1 MLWPTARTN
10 NQTKMNELK
19 IHFENCYGIKKLQH
33 TFDFAKSKVQIIYA
47 PNGAMKSSFAKTLED
62 ISLDKVSEDRIF
74 SERVNHRSA
83 LVDNRDILKEE
94 IFVINRMQDADF
106 KEASTILANETLKNE
121 YDTINIK
128 LNDTKK
134 EFVKTIQPYFGLKE
148 NVIEQTISDT
158 FKTDIYSFIESR
170 ANEINTIETP
180 ILTNIIFN
188 EIFNDKVSKFL
199 KEKSFNTKIKEYI
212 AVYDKL
218 VNENTTFF
226 KKGEFNHNNAD
237 NVTKSLKDNGFFK
250 AEHKV
255 KIKDVE
261 IGNIDELENVIKE
274 EKEKVLN
281 DPELTSKFNEIDK
294 ALNANNELRNF
305 RSYVENNQEIIK
317 EFIDLENLKKK
328 LILNYIANHKS
339 EFDVFVKL
347 YAETKTRRNEITI
360 EAKKEQSEWLK
371 VLDIFKN
378 RFTIPFKIK
387 IKNQE
392 DVILKN
398 EPASL
403 IFTYEDGASTKD
415 LGGAEI
421 NKSLSTGEQRVFY
434 LLNIIF
440 QIETRKK
447 IATDQLFIIDDI
459 ADSFDYKNKYAII
472 EYLKDIA
479 DDPRF
484 KMIILTHNFDFYKT
498 IKKRLESVNNWEG
511 NFKAVKS
518 ASEVNLVPGEKQ
530 DVFPL
535 LRKNFSTCEKSFI
548 SCIPFVR
555 NLIEYTVGTKNTNY
569 LTLTSLLHIK
579 PINTAENIK
588 ETKEHTTGEILTI
601 FNNVFGTTA
610 TLTDTTKKVYDL
622 AISIA
627 EEIEANK
634 AIEPVLDLKSKLCL
648 SIAIRF
654 KAEDYIINKVTDAN
668 FHNNIWSKETGKIIG
683 QFKTEF
689 PNNKKEIEILDRVNL
704 MTAENLH
711 LNSFMYEPLMDLS
724 EDHLLTLYNDIKEL
738 ESTIA

>member
-1 MLWPTARTN
+1 
-10 NQTKMNELK
+10 MNELK

-33 TFDFAKSKVQIIYA
+33 TFDFNKSKVQIIYA
-47 PNGAMKSSFAKTLED
+47 PNGSMKSSFAKTLED
-62 ISLDKVSEDRIF
+62 ISLNKVSEDRIF
-74 SERVNHRSA
+74 NERVNHRSV

-94 IFVINRMQDADF
+94 IFIINRMQDADF

-128 LNDTKK
+128 LNELKK
-134 EFVKTIQPYFGLKE
+134 EFVKNIHPYFGLKE
-148 NVIEQTISDT
+148 NIIEQTISDA
-158 FKTDIYSFIESR
+158 FKTDFYSFIENR
-170 ANEINTIETP
+170 KAEILSIETP
-180 ILTNIIFN
+180 ILTNIVFN

-212 AVYDKL
+212 SVYDKL
-218 VNENTTFF
+218 VNENITFF

-237 NVTKSLKDNGFFK
+237 NITKSLKDNGFFK
-250 AEHKV
+250 AKHKV
-255 KIKDVE
+255 KIKDIE
-261 IGNIDELENVIKE
+261 IGNIDDLENVIKE

-305 RSYVENNQEIIK
+305 RNYIENNQEIIK
-317 EFIDLENLKKK
+317 EFIDLENFKKK

-339 EFDVFVKL
+339 EFDVFAKI
-347 YAETKTRRNEITI
+347 YAESKTRRNEITI
-360 EAKKEQSEWLK
+360 EAKKEQTDWLK

-378 RFTIPFKIK
+378 RFTVPFKIK

-403 IFTYEDGASTKD
+403 IFTYEDGIAKKD

-440 QIETRKK
+440 QIESRKK
-447 IATDQLFIIDDI
+447 QENDQLFIIDDI

-479 DDPRF
+479 DIPRF

-498 IKKRLESVNNWEG
+498 IKKRLEGLNNWEG
-511 NFKAVKS
+511 NFKAIKFE
-518 ASEVNLVPGEKQ
+518 SEINLVPGEKQ

-535 LRKNFSTCEKSFI
+535 LRKNFPTCEKSFI

-555 NLIEYTVGTKNTNY
+555 NLIEYTIGTNNINY
-569 LTLTSLLHIK
+569 LILTSLLHIK
-579 PINTAENIK
+579 PTRSIEGIK
-588 ETKEHTTGEILTI
+588 ETKEHTTGKILAI
-601 FNNVFGTTA
+601 FNSIFNTTA
-610 TLTDTTKKVYDL
+610 TLQNPTQKVYDL
-622 AISIA
+622 VISIA
-627 EEIEANK
+627 DEIEANK
-634 AIEPVLDLKSKLCL
+634 SIIPVLDLKSKLCL

-654 KAEDYIINKVTDAN
+654 KAEDYIINRIADAN
-668 FHNNIWSKETGKIIG
+668 FHTNIWSKETGKIIG
-683 QFKTEF
+683 QYKTEF
-689 PNNKKEIEILDRVNL
+689 PNNKKEIEIFDRVNL

-724 EDHLLTLYNDIKEL
+724 EDHLLTLYNDVKEL
-738 ESTIA
+738 ENNNA

>member
-1 MLWPTARTN
+1 
-10 NQTKMNELK
+10 MNELK
-19 IHFENCYGIKKLQH
+19 IHFENCYGIKKLHH
-33 TFDFAKSKVQIIYA
+33 TFDFTSSKVQIIYA

-62 ISLDKVSEDRIF
+62 ISLEKVSEDRIF
-74 SERVNHRSA
+74 TDRVNHRSA

-106 KEASTILANETLKNE
+106 KEASTILANSTLKTE

-128 LNDTKK
+128 LNETKK
-134 EFVKTIQPYFGLKE
+134 EFIKTIQPYFGLKDKA
-148 NVIEQTISDT
+148 IEQAIEEA
-158 FKTDIYSFIESR
+158 FKTDFLTFIESR
-170 ANEINTIETP
+170 THEISDIDTP
-180 ILTNIIFN
+180 ILANIIFN
-188 EIFNDKVSKFL
+188 EIFNEKVIKFL
-199 KEKSFNTKIKEYI
+199 SEKSFNAKIKEYI
-212 AVYDKL
+212 TIYDKL

-250 AEHKV
+250 ADHKV
-255 KIKDVE
+255 KIKNIE
-261 IGNIDELENVIKE
+261 IGNIHELESVVKE

-281 DPELTSKFNEIDK
+281 DPELASKFNEIDK

-305 RSYVENNQEIIK
+305 RTYVENNQEIIK
-317 EFIDLENLKKK
+317 EFLDLENFKKK
-328 LILNYIANHKS
+328 LIINYIANHKS
-339 EFDVFVKL
+339 ELDVLSKL
-347 YAETKTRRNEITI
+347 YTETKTRRTEITI
-360 EAKKEQSEWLK
+360 EAKKEQIEWLK
-371 VLDIFKN
+371 VVDIFKN

-387 IKNQE
+387 VKNQE

-403 IFTYEDGASTKD
+403 VFTYEDGLSIKD

-447 IATDQLFIIDDI
+447 ININQLFIIDDI

-472 EYLKDIA
+472 EYLKDIS
-479 DDPRF
+479 DDPKF

-498 IKKRLESVNNWEG
+498 IKKRLEGVNNWTG
-511 NFKAVKS
+511 NLKAVKS
-518 ASEVNLVPGEKQ
+518 ASQVSLVPGEKQ

-579 PINTAENIK
+579 PANIPENIK
-588 ETKEHTTGEILTI
+588 ETKEHTLGDILAI
-601 FNNVFGTTA
+601 FNAVFGMEE
-610 TLTDTTKKVYDL
+610 TLPDTSKKVYDL

-627 EEIEANK
+627 DEIEMNK
-634 AIEPVLDLKSKLCL
+634 VIEPVLDLKSKLCL

-654 KAEDYIINKVTDAN
+654 KAEEYIIKKVTGVD
-668 FHNNIWSKETGKIIG
+668 FHTGIWSKETGKIVG
-683 QFKTEF
+683 QYKAEF
-689 PNNKKEIEILDRVNL
+689 PNDKKEIEIFDRVNL

-724 EDHLLTLYNDIKEL
+724 EDHLLTLYKDIKEL
-738 ESTIA
+738 ESTIT

>member
-1 MLWPTARTN
+1 MD
-10 NQTKMNELK
+10 ELK

-33 TFDFAKSKVQIIYA
+33 TFDFTKSKVQIIYA

-62 ISLDKVSEDRIF
+62 ISLEKVSEDRIF
-74 SERVNHRSA
+74 KERVNHRSA
-83 LVDNRDILKEE
+83 LINNRDILKEE
-94 IFVINRMQDADF
+94 VFVINRMQDADF
-106 KEASTILANETLKNE
+106 KEASTILANDTLKTE
-121 YDTINIK
+121 YDTLNIK

-134 EFVKTIQPYFGLKE
+134 EFIKTIQPYFGLKE
-148 NVIEQTISDT
+148 ALIEQTIEKAFS
-158 FKTDIYSFIESR
+158 TDIYSFVESR
-170 ANEINTIETP
+170 NIEISGIETP
-180 ILTNIIFN
+180 ILTNIIYN
-188 EIFNDKVSKFL
+188 EIFNDKVIAFL
-199 KEKSFNTKIKEYI
+199 KTKSFNTKIKDYI
-212 AVYDKL
+212 SVYDKL
-218 VNENTTFF
+218 VNENITFF

-237 NVTKSLKDNGFFK
+237 NITKSLKDNGFFK

-305 RSYVENNQEIIK
+305 RSYIENNQEIIK
-317 EFIDLENLKKK
+317 EFLDLDNFKKK
-328 LILNYIANHKS
+328 LILNYISIHKS
-339 EFDVFVKL
+339 EFEVFAKL
-347 YAETKTRRNEITI
+347 YADTKTRRNEITI
-360 EAKKEQSEWLK
+360 EAKKEQTEWLK
-371 VLDIFKN
+371 VVEIFKN
-378 RFTIPFKIK
+378 RFTVPFKIK

-403 IFTYEDGASTKD
+403 IFTYEDGVSVKD

-447 IATDQLFIIDDI
+447 INTDQLFIIDDI

-479 DDPRF
+479 DDPKF

-498 IKKRLESVNNWEG
+498 IKKRLEGVNNWEG
-511 NFKAVKS
+511 NLKAIKS
-518 ASEVNLVPGEKQ
+518 ANEVNLVPGEKQ

-535 LRKNFSTCEKSFI
+535 LRKNFATCEKSFI

-579 PINTAENIK
+579 PTNTTENIK

-601 FNNVFGTTA
+601 FNSVFGMSA
-610 TLTDTTKKVYDL
+610 NLTDTTKKVYDL
-622 AISIA
+622 AIEIA
-627 EEIEANK
+627 DDIETK
-634 AIEPVLDLKSKLCL
+634 KETEPVLDLKSKLCL

-654 KAEDYIINKVTDAN
+654 KAEDYIIKKVTDLT
-668 FHNNIWSKETGKIIG
+668 FHTNIWSKETGKIIN
-683 QFKTEF
+683 QYKTEF
-689 PNNKKEIEILDRVNL
+689 PNNKKEIEIFDRVNL

-724 EDHLLTLYNDIKEL
+724 EDHLLTLYKNVKEI

>member
-1 MLWPTARTN
+1 M
-10 NQTKMNELK
+10 
-19 IHFENCYGIKKLQH
+19 QH
-33 TFDFAKSKVQIIYA
+33 TFDFTKSKVQIIYA
-47 PNGAMKSSFAKTLED
+47 PNGAMKSSFAKTFED
-62 ISLDKVSEDRIF
+62 ISLEKVSEDRIF
-74 SERVNHRSA
+74 TERINHRSVK
-83 LVDNRDILKEE
+83 VDNRDILKEE
-94 IFVINRMQDADF
+94 IFVINRMQDVDF
-106 KEASTILANETLKNE
+106 KEASTILANEELKKE
-121 YDTINIK
+121 FDTINIK

-134 EFVKTIQPYFGLKE
+134 EIIKMIQPYFGIKE
-148 NVIEQTISDT
+148 NLIEQTIEQT
-158 FKTDIYSFIESR
+158 FKTDIYTFIESR
-170 ANEINTIETP
+170 AEEIKEIETP
-180 ILTNIIFN
+180 LYSNIVFN
-188 EIFNDKVSKFL
+188 EIFNDKAYKFL
-199 KEKSFNTKIKEYI
+199 KEKSFNTKIREYI
-212 AVYDKL
+212 TVYDKL

-226 KKGEFNHNNAD
+226 KKGDFNHNNAD
-237 NVTKSLKDNGFFK
+237 NVTKSLKENGFFK

-261 IGNIDELENVIKE
+261 IGNIDELETVIKA

-305 RSYVENNQEIIK
+305 RSYVEDNQEIIK
-317 EFIDLENLKKK
+317 EFIDLENFKKK

-378 RFTIPFKIK
+378 RFTVPFEIK

-403 IFTYEDGASTKD
+403 IFTYKDGLSSKD
-415 LGGAEI
+415 LGGVEI

-447 IATDQLFIIDDI
+447 IDLDQLIIIDDI

-479 DDPRF
+479 DDPKF

-498 IKKRLESVNNWEG
+498 VKKRLEGVSNWEG
-511 NFKAVKS
+511 NLKAVKNATGVS
-518 ASEVNLVPGEKQ
+518 LVDGEKK

-535 LRKNFSTCEKSFI
+535 LRKNYASCEKSFI

-555 NLIEYTVGTKNTNY
+555 NLIEYTIGTKNTNY
-569 LTLTSLLHIK
+569 SVLTSLLHIK
-579 PINTAENIK
+579 PVNEVDGIK
-588 ETKEHTTGEILTI
+588 ATKEITTGEVLTI
-601 FNNVFGTTA
+601 FNSIFGLTE
-610 TLTDTTKKVYDL
+610 TLPDVNTKVYDL
-622 AISIA
+622 VISIA
-627 EEIEANK
+627 EDIILKNEA
-634 AIEPVLDLKSKLCL
+634 VLDLKSKLCL
-648 SIAIRF
+648 SIAIRY
-654 KAEDYIINKVTDAN
+654 KAEDYIINNVTNPN
-668 FHNNIWSKETGKIIG
+668 FHANIQSKETGKIIG
-683 QFKTEF
+683 QYKTEF
-689 PNNKKEIEILDRVNL
+689 PENKNEIEIFDRVNL

-724 EDHLLTLYNDIKEL
+724 EDHLRTLYNDVSSL
-738 ESTIA
+738 GVVVA

>member
-1 MLWPTARTN
+1 
-10 NQTKMNELK
+10 MNEFK

-33 TFDFAKSKVQIIYA
+33 SFDFTKSKVQIIYA

-62 ISLDKVSEDRIF
+62 ICLDKVSEDRIF

-94 IFVINRMQDADF
+94 IFVINRMQEVDF
-106 KEASTILANETLKNE
+106 KDASTILANKTLKAE
-121 YDTINIK
+121 YDSINIK

-134 EFVKTIQPYFGLKE
+134 EFIKTIHPYFGIKE
-148 NVIEQTISDT
+148 NVIEQTIT
-158 FKTDIYSFIESR
+158 EAFKIDIYSFIESR
-170 ANEINTIETP
+170 ATEINENETP

-188 EIFNDKVSKFL
+188 EVFNDKVLKFL

-212 AVYDKL
+212 DVYDKL
-218 VNENTTFF
+218 VNQNTTFF
-226 KKGEFNHNNAD
+226 KKGEFNHYNAD

-250 AEHKV
+250 ADHKV

-274 EKEKVLN
+274 EKERVLN
-281 DPELTSKFNEIDK
+281 NPELASKFNEIDK
-294 ALNANNELRNF
+294 ALNTNNELRNF

-317 EFIDLENLKKK
+317 EFIDLENFKKK
-328 LILNYIANHKS
+328 LILNYIASHKS
-339 EFDVFVKL
+339 EFNVFVKL
-347 YAETKTRRNEITI
+347 YAETKARRNEITI
-360 EAKKEQSEWLK
+360 EAKKEQAEWLK

-378 RFTIPFKIK
+378 RFTVPFKIK

-392 DVILKN
+392 EVILKN

-403 IFTYEDGASTKD
+403 IFTYEDGASVKD

-447 IATDQLFIIDDI
+447 ITLDQLFIIDDI

-479 DDPRF
+479 EDSKF

-498 IKKRLESVNNWEG
+498 IKKRLDGVNNWEG
-511 NFKAVKS
+511 NLKAIKS
-518 ASEVNLVPGEKQ
+518 PNEVSLVPGEKQ

-535 LRKNFSTCEKSFI
+535 LRKNFATCEKSFI

-579 PINTAENIK
+579 PTNTTENIK
-588 ETKEHTTGEILTI
+588 ATKEHTTGEILTI
-601 FNNVFGTTA
+601 FNSVFGMTA
-610 TLTDTTKKVYDL
+610 TLQDTTKKVYDL

-627 EEIEANK
+627 EGIESNRET
-634 AIEPVLDLKSKLCL
+634 EPVLDLKSKLCL

-654 KAEDYIINKVTDAN
+654 KAEEYIITKVTNAN
-668 FHNNIWSKETGKIIG
+668 FHTNIWSKETGKIIG
-683 QFKTEF
+683 QYKTEF
-689 PNNKKEIEILDRVNL
+689 PANKKEIEIFDRVNL

-724 EDHLLTLYNDIKEL
+724 EDHLLTLYKDIKEL
-738 ESTIA
+738 ELESPL

>member
-1 MLWPTARTN
+1 
-10 NQTKMNELK
+10 MNELK

-62 ISLDKVSEDRIF
+62 ISLDKISEDRIF

-134 EFVKTIQPYFGLKE
+134 KFVKTIQPYFGLKE
-148 NVIEQTISDT
+148 NVIEQTISDA

-170 ANEINTIETP
+170 ANEINAIEKP
-180 ILTNIIFN
+180 ILTNIVFN

-347 YAETKTRRNEITI
+347 YTETKTRRNEITI

-535 LRKNFSTCEKSFI
+535 LRKNFPTCEKSFI

-555 NLIEYTVGTKNTNY
+555 NLIEYTIGTKNTNY

-588 ETKEHTTGEILTI
+588 ETKEHSTGDILTI
-601 FNNVFGTTA
+601 FNNVFGTTS
-610 TLTDTTKKVYDL
+610 TLPDTTKKVYDL
-622 AISIA
+622 VISIA

-654 KAEDYIINKVTDAN
+654 KAEDYIINKVTDSN
-668 FHNNIWSKETGKIIG
+668 FHTNIWSKETGKIIG
-683 QFKTEF
+683 QYKTEF
-689 PNNKKEIEILDRVNL
+689 PNNKKEIEIFDRVNL

-724 EDHLLTLYNDIKEL
+724 EDHLLTLYNEIKEL

>member
-1 MLWPTARTN
+1 
-10 NQTKMNELK
+10 MNELK

-33 TFDFAKSKVQIIYA
+33 TFDFTKSKVQIIYA

-134 EFVKTIQPYFGLKE
+134 EFIKTIQPYFGLKE

-170 ANEINTIETP
+170 AAEINAIETP
-180 ILTNIIFN
+180 ILTNIVFN

-339 EFDVFVKL
+339 EFDVFAKL

-447 IATDQLFIIDDI
+447 IAIDQLFIIDDI

-511 NFKAVKS
+511 NLKAVKS
-518 ASEVNLVPGEKQ
+518 ANEVNLVPGEKQ

-555 NLIEYTVGTKNTNY
+555 NLIEYTIGTKNTNY
-569 LTLTSLLHIK
+569 LILTSLLHIK
-579 PINTAENIK
+579 PTNAAENIK

-601 FNNVFGTTA
+601 FNNIFGTTA
-610 TLTDTTKKVYDL
+610 TLQDTTKKVYDL

-654 KAEDYIINKVTDAN
+654 KAEEYIINKVTDAN
-668 FHNNIWSKETGKIIG
+668 FHTNIWSKETGRIIG
-683 QFKTEF
+683 QYKTEF
-689 PNNKKEIEILDRVNL
+689 PNNKKEIEIFDRVNL

-724 EDHLLTLYNDIKEL
+724 EDHLLTLYKDIKEL

>member
-1 MLWPTARTN
+1 ME
-10 NQTKMNELK
+10 ELK

-33 TFDFAKSKVQIIYA
+33 TFDFTKSKVQIIYA

-62 ISLDKVSEDRIF
+62 ISLEKVSEDRIF
-74 SERVNHRSA
+74 KERVNHRSA
-83 LVDNRDILKEE
+83 LINNRDILKEE
-94 IFVINRMQDADF
+94 IFVINRIQDADF
-106 KEASTILANETLKNE
+106 KEASTILANDTLKTE
-121 YDTINIK
+121 YDALNVK

-134 EFVKTIQPYFGLKE
+134 DFIKTIQPYFGLKE
-148 NVIEQTISDT
+148 ALIEQTIEKAFS
-158 FKTDIYSFIESR
+158 TDIYNFVESR
-170 ANEINTIETP
+170 SIEINEIDSP
-180 ILTNIIFN
+180 ILTNIIYN
-188 EIFNDKVSKFL
+188 EIFNDKVIAFL
-199 KEKSFNTKIKEYI
+199 KAKSFNTKIKEYI
-212 AVYDKL
+212 SVYDKL

-237 NVTKSLKDNGFFK
+237 NITKSLKDNGFFK

-255 KIKDVE
+255 KIKGLE
-261 IGNIDELENVIKE
+261 IGNVDELENVINE

-281 DPELTSKFNEIDK
+281 DPDLTSKFNEIDK

-305 RSYVENNQEIIK
+305 RSYIENNQEIIK
-317 EFIDLENLKKK
+317 ELIDLDNFKKK
-328 LILNYIANHKS
+328 LILNYIAIHKS
-339 EFDVFVKL
+339 EFNVFEKL
-347 YAETKTRRNEITI
+347 YSDTKTRRDEITI
-360 EAKKEQSEWLK
+360 EAKKEQSEWIK

-378 RFTIPFKIK
+378 RFTVPFKIK

-392 DVILKN
+392 DVILKD

-403 IFTYEDGASTKD
+403 IFTYEDGNSLKD

-479 DDPRF
+479 DDPKF

-498 IKKRLESVNNWEG
+498 IKKRLESVNEWEG
-511 NFKAVKS
+511 NLKAIKNS
-518 ASEVNLVPGEKQ
+518 TGITLVVGEKR
-530 DVFPL
+530 DVFPS
-535 LRKNFSTCEKSFI
+535 LRNDYATCEKSFI

-555 NLIEYTVGTKNTNY
+555 NLIEYTIGKTNPQY
-569 LTLTSLLHIK
+569 LILTSLLHIK
-579 PINTAENIK
+579 PIHTTENIK
-588 ETKEHTTGEILTI
+588 ETKEHTKGEILTI
-601 FNNVFGTTA
+601 FNNVFGKNE
-610 TLTDTTKKVYDL
+610 TLQNSTQKVFDL

-627 EEIEANK
+627 EEIESNK
-634 AIEPVLDLKSKLCL
+634 EIEPVLDLKSKLCL
-648 SIAIRF
+648 SIAIRY
-654 KAEDYIINKVTDAN
+654 KAEDYIINKITDVN
-668 FHNNIWSKETGKIIG
+668 FHTNIWKKETGKIIG
-683 QFKTEF
+683 QYKTEF
-689 PNNKKEIEILDRVNL
+689 PNNKKEIEIFDRVNL

-724 EDHLLTLYNDIKEL
+724 EDHLLTLFKDIKEI

>member
-1 MLWPTARTN
+1 
-10 NQTKMNELK
+10 MNELK

>member
-1 MLWPTARTN
+1 MD
-10 NQTKMNELK
+10 ELK

-33 TFDFAKSKVQIIYA
+33 TFDFTKSKVQIVYA

-62 ISLDKVSEDRIF
+62 ISLEKVSEDRIF
-74 SERVNHRSA
+74 TERVNHRSA

-94 IFVINRMQDADF
+94 IFVINRMQDVDF
-106 KEASTILANETLKNE
+106 KEASTILANETLKTE
-121 YDTINIK
+121 YDSINIK

-148 NVIEQTISDT
+148 NVIEQTIEQA
-158 FKTDIYSFIESR
+158 FKTDIYTFIESR
-170 ANEINTIETP
+170 ATEINDIATP
-180 ILTNIIFN
+180 LYRNISFN

-226 KKGEFNHNNAD
+226 KKGDFNHNNAD

-250 AEHKV
+250 AQHKV

-261 IGNIDELENVIKE
+261 IGNIDELENVIKV
-274 EKEKVLN
+274 EKERVLN
-281 DPELTSKFNEIDK
+281 DPELTTKFNEIDK

-305 RSYVENNQEIIK
+305 RSYVEDNQEIIK
-317 EFIDLENLKKK
+317 EFIDLENFKKK
-328 LILNYIANHKS
+328 LILNYIASHKS

-360 EAKKEQSEWLK
+360 EAKKEQTEWVK
-371 VLDIFKN
+371 VLDIFTN
-378 RFTIPFKIK
+378 RFTVPFKIK
-387 IKNQE
+387 INNQD

-403 IFTYEDGASTKD
+403 IFTYKDGLSVKD

-421 NKSLSTGEQRVFY
+421 SKSLSTGEQRVFY

-447 IATDQLFIIDDI
+447 TASDQLFIIDDI

-479 DDPRF
+479 DDPKF

-498 IKKRLESVNNWEG
+498 IKKRLESVSNWEG
-511 NFKAVKS
+511 NLKAIKS
-518 ASEVNLVPGEKQ
+518 ATDVSLVAGEKQ

-535 LRKNFSTCEKSFI
+535 LRKNFATCEKSFI

-555 NLIEYTVGTKNTNY
+555 NLIEYTVGNKNTNY

-579 PINTAENIK
+579 PPNTTDSIK
-588 ETKEHTTGEILTI
+588 ETKEHTTGEVLAI
-601 FNNVFGTTA
+601 FNNVFCLTE
-610 TLTDTTKKVYDL
+610 TLPDTTKKVYDL
-622 AISIA
+622 VISIA
-627 EEIEANK
+627 DTIIQTNEA
-634 AIEPVLDLKSKLCL
+634 VLDLKSKLCL
-648 SIAIRF
+648 SIAIRY
-654 KAEDYIINKVTDAN
+654 KAEDYIIKKVTDAN
-668 FHNNIWSKETGKIIG
+668 FHTHIQTKETGKIIG
-683 QFKTEF
+683 QYKMEF
-689 PNNKKEIEILDRVNL
+689 PNDKNAIEIFERVNL

-724 EDHLLTLYNDIKEL
+724 EDHLRTLYNDVSGL
-738 ESTIA
+738 

>member
-1 MLWPTARTN
+1 
-10 NQTKMNELK
+10 MNELK

-33 TFDFAKSKVQIIYA
+33 TFDFTKSKVQIIYA

-62 ISLDKVSEDRIF
+62 ISVDKVSEDRIF
-74 SERVNHRSA
+74 KQRVNHRSA
-83 LVDNRDILKEE
+83 IIDDRDILKEE
-94 IFVINRMQDADF
+94 IFVINRMHDADF
-106 KEASTILANETLKNE
+106 KEASTILANDTLKTE

-134 EFVKTIQPYFGLKE
+134 EFIKTIQPYFGLKE
-148 NVIEQTISDT
+148 ILIEQTIEQA
-158 FKTDIYSFIESR
+158 FKTDIYNFIESR
-170 ANEINTIETP
+170 TTEINEIETP

-188 EIFNDKVSKFL
+188 EIFNDKVSAFL
-199 KEKSFNTKIKEYI
+199 KTKSFNIKIKEYI
-212 AVYDKL
+212 SVYDKL

-237 NVTKSLKDNGFFK
+237 NITKSLKENGFFK

-274 EKEKVLN
+274 EKEKVLS

-294 ALNANNELRNF
+294 VLNGHADLRKF
-305 RSYVENNQEIIK
+305 RSYIEDNQEIIK
-317 EFIDLENLKKK
+317 EFIDLENFKKK
-328 LILNYIANHKS
+328 LILNYIASHKS
-339 EFDVFVKL
+339 EFDVFAKL

-360 EAKKEQSEWLK
+360 EAKKEQGEWLK
-371 VLDIFKN
+371 VIDIFKN
-378 RFTIPFKIK
+378 RFTVPFKIK
-387 IKNQE
+387 INNQE

-403 IFTYEDGASTKD
+403 IFTYIDGDSKED

-447 IATDQLFIIDDI
+447 IATDQLVIIDDI

-479 DDPRF
+479 DDPKF

-498 IKKRLESVNNWEG
+498 IKKRLESVNEWEG
-511 NFKAVKS
+511 NLKAVKN
-518 ASEVNLVPGEKQ
+518 ATEVKLVVGEKR

-535 LRKNFSTCEKSFI
+535 LRNDYPTCEKSFI

-555 NLIEYTVGTKNTNY
+555 NLIEYTVGKKNPEY

-579 PINTAENIK
+579 PFHAVENIK
-588 ETKEHTTGEILTI
+588 ETKQHTTGEILTI
-601 FNNVFGTTA
+601 FNTVFGMTA
-610 TLTDTTKKVYDL
+610 TLPDTTKKVYDL

-627 EEIEANK
+627 EEIEMNK

-648 SIAIRF
+648 SIAIRY
-654 KAEDYIINKVTDAN
+654 KAEDYIIKKVADAN
-668 FHNNIWSKETGKIIG
+668 FHTNIWKKETGRIIG
-683 QFKTEF
+683 QYKTEF
-689 PNNKKEIEILDRVNL
+689 PNNQKEIEIFDRVNL

-724 EDHLLTLYNDIKEL
+724 EDHLLTLYKDVKEI

>member
-1 MLWPTARTN
+1 
-10 NQTKMNELK
+10 MNELK

-33 TFDFAKSKVQIIYA
+33 TFDFTKSKVQIIYA

-83 LVDNRDILKEE
+83 VVDNRDILKEE

-128 LNDTKK
+128 LNNTKM

-170 ANEINTIETP
+170 ANEINAIETP
-180 ILTNIIFN
+180 ILTNIVFN

-199 KEKSFNTKIKEYI
+199 NEKSFNTKIKEYI

-305 RSYVENNQEIIK
+305 RNYVENNQEIIK

-339 EFDVFVKL
+339 EFDVFAKL

-555 NLIEYTVGTKNTNY
+555 NLIEYTIGTKNTNY

-579 PINTAENIK
+579 PINTAESIK

-668 FHNNIWSKETGKIIG
+668 FHTNIWSKETGKIIG
-683 QFKTEF
+683 QYKAEF
-689 PNNKKEIEILDRVNL
+689 PDNKKEIEILDRVNL

-724 EDHLLTLYNDIKEL
+724 EDHLLTLYKDIKEL

>member
-1 MLWPTARTN
+1 M
-10 NQTKMNELK
+10 NQLA

-33 TFDFAKSKVQIIYA
+33 TFDFTKSKVQIIYA

-62 ISLDKVSEDRIF
+62 ISFDKVSEDRIF

-83 LVDNRDILKEE
+83 LVDGRDILKEE
-94 IFVINRMQDADF
+94 VFVINRMQDADF
-106 KEASTILANETLKNE
+106 KEASTILANETLKKE
-121 YDTINIK
+121 YDEINIK
-128 LNDTKK
+128 LSDTKK
-134 EFVKTIQPYFGLKE
+134 EFIKTVQPYFGLKE
-148 NVIEQTISDT
+148 NAIEQTITET
-158 FKTDIYSFIESR
+158 FKTDIYAFVEGR
-170 ANEINTIETP
+170 KEEINAITTP
-180 ILTNIIFN
+180 NLTNIVFN

-199 KEKSFNTKIKEYI
+199 QEKSFNTKIKEYI
-212 AVYDKL
+212 TIYDKL
-218 VNENTTFF
+218 VNENTTLF
-226 KKGEFNHNNAD
+226 KKGQFNHNNAD

-255 KIKDVE
+255 KIKNVE
-261 IGNIDELENVIKE
+261 IGNIEELENVIKE

-294 ALNANNELRNF
+294 ALNSNNELRNF

-317 EFIDLENLKKK
+317 EFIDLENFKKK
-328 LILNYIANHKS
+328 LILNYIADHKS
-339 EFDVFVKL
+339 EFDLFAKQ
-347 YAETKTRRNEITI
+347 YAETKTKRNAITI
-360 EAKKEQSEWLK
+360 EAKKEQAEWLK

-378 RFTIPFKIK
+378 RFTVPFKIK

-403 IFTYEDGASTKD
+403 IFTYEDGASKKD
-415 LGGAEI
+415 LGGTEI
-421 NKSLSTGEQRVFY
+421 SKSLSTGEQRVFY

-440 QIETRKK
+440 QFETRKK
-447 IATDQLFIIDDI
+447 IGADQLFVVDDI

-518 ASEVNLVPGEKQ
+518 ATEVNLVAGEKQ

-555 NLIEYTVGTKNTNY
+555 NLIEYTVGTKNANY

-579 PINTAENIK
+579 PANVAESIK
-588 ETKEHTTGEILTI
+588 ETKAHTTGDIVTI
-601 FNNVFGTTA
+601 FNSVFGTSVVLA
-610 TLTDTTKKVYDL
+610 DPAKKVYDL

-627 EEIEANK
+627 EEIETSK
-634 AIEPVLDLKSKLCL
+634 GIEPVLDLKSKLCL

-654 KAEDYIINKVTDAN
+654 KAEEYIIHKVTDAT
-668 FHNNIWSKETGKIIG
+668 FLTNIWSKETGKIVG
-683 QFKTEF
+683 QYKTEF
-689 PNNKKEIEILDRVNL
+689 PGNKKEIEIFDRVNL

-724 EDHLLTLYNDIKEL
+724 EDHLLTLYKDIKEL
-738 ESTIA
+738 ESTLA

>member
-1 MLWPTARTN
+1 MD
-10 NQTKMNELK
+10 ELK
-19 IHFENCYGIKKLQH
+19 IHFENCYGIKKLEH
-33 TFDFAKSKVQIIYA
+33 TFDFTKSKVQIVYA

-62 ISLDKVSEDRIF
+62 ISLEKVSEDRIF
-74 SERVNHRSA
+74 TERINHRSA

-94 IFVINRMQDADF
+94 IFVINRMQDVDF
-106 KEASTILANETLKNE
+106 KEASTILVNETLKSE

-128 LNDTKK
+128 LNETKK
-134 EFVKTIQPYFGLKE
+134 EFVKTIQSYFGLKE
-148 NVIEQTISDT
+148 NLIEQTIEQA
-158 FKTDIYSFIESR
+158 FKTDIYNFIESR
-170 ANEINTIETP
+170 ETEINEIETP
-180 ILTNIIFN
+180 LYTNISFN
-188 EIFNDKVSKFL
+188 EIFNEKVSKFL
-199 KEKSFNTKIKEYI
+199 KEKSFNTKIKAYI
-212 AVYDKL
+212 EIYDKL

-226 KKGEFNHNNAD
+226 KKGDFNHNNAD

-250 AEHKV
+250 AQHKV

-261 IGNIDELENVIKE
+261 IGNIDELENVIRV

-305 RSYVENNQEIIK
+305 RSYIEDNQEIIK
-317 EFIDLENLKKK
+317 EFIDLENFKKK
-328 LILNYIANHKS
+328 LIINYIASHKS
-339 EFDVFVKL
+339 EFDVFAKL

-360 EAKKEQSEWLK
+360 EAKKEQTEWIK

-378 RFTIPFKIK
+378 RFTVPFKIK
-387 IKNQE
+387 INNQD

-403 IFTYEDGASTKD
+403 IFTYKDGLSVKD

-421 NKSLSTGEQRVFY
+421 SKSLSTGEQRVFY

-447 IATDQLFIIDDI
+447 IHSDQLFIIDDI

-479 DDPRF
+479 DDPKF

-498 IKKRLESVNNWEG
+498 IKKRLESVSNWEG
-511 NFKAVKS
+511 NLKAVKS
-518 ASEVNLVPGEKQ
+518 TTEVSLVEGEKH

-555 NLIEYTVGTKNTNY
+555 NLIEYTVGNKNTNY

-579 PINTAENIK
+579 PINITDNIK
-588 ETKEHTTGEILTI
+588 DTKEHTTGEVLAI
-601 FNNVFGTTA
+601 FNSVFCLTE
-610 TLTDTTKKVYDL
+610 TLPDTTKKVYDL
-622 AISIA
+622 VMAVA
-627 EEIEANK
+627 ELIVQTNEV
-634 AIEPVLDLKSKLCL
+634 VLDLKSKLCL
-648 SIAIRF
+648 SIAIRY
-654 KAEDYIINKVTDAN
+654 KAEDYILKKVTDAN
-668 FHNNIWSKETGKIIG
+668 FHTQIQTKETGKVIE
-683 QFKTEF
+683 QYKREF
-689 PNNKKEIEILDRVNL
+689 QNNKKEIEIFERVNL

-724 EDHLLTLYNDIKEL
+724 EDHLRTLYNDVSGL
-738 ESTIA
+738 

>member
-1 MLWPTARTN
+1 
-10 NQTKMNELK
+10 MNELK

-33 TFDFAKSKVQIIYA
+33 TFDFTKSKVQIIYA

-134 EFVKTIQPYFGLKE
+134 EFVKTIQPYFGLKK

-170 ANEINTIETP
+170 ASEINAIETP
-180 ILTNIIFN
+180 ILTNIVFN

-226 KKGEFNHNNAD
+226 KKGEFNHNNAE

-255 KIKDVE
+255 KIKDIE

-317 EFIDLENLKKK
+317 EFIYLENLKKK

-339 EFDVFVKL
+339 EFDIFVKL
-347 YAETKTRRNEITI
+347 YSETKTRRNEITI
-360 EAKKEQSEWLK
+360 EAKKEQTEWLK
-371 VLDIFKN
+371 VIDIFKN

-518 ASEVNLVPGEKQ
+518 ANEVNLVPGEKQ

-555 NLIEYTVGTKNTNY
+555 NLIEYTVGTKNTDY

-579 PINTAENIK
+579 PVNTAENIK
-588 ETKEHTTGEILTI
+588 GTKEHTTGEILTI

-627 EEIEANK
+627 EEIEVNR

-668 FHNNIWSKETGKIIG
+668 FHTNIWSKETGKIIG
-683 QFKTEF
+683 QYKTEF
-689 PNNKKEIEILDRVNL
+689 PNNKKEIEIFDRVNL

-711 LNSFMYEPLMDLS
+711 LNSFMYEPIMDLS
-724 EDHLLTLYNDIKEL
+724 EDHLLTLYNDIKGL

>member
-1 MLWPTARTN
+1 
-10 NQTKMNELK
+10 MNELK

-33 TFDFAKSKVQIIYA
+33 TFDFTKSKVQIIYA

-106 KEASTILANETLKNE
+106 KEASTILANETLKTE
-121 YDTINIK
+121 FDAINIK

-134 EFVKTIQPYFGLKE
+134 EFVKIIQPYFGLKE
-148 NVIEQTISDT
+148 SLVEQTIADA
-158 FKTDIYSFIESR
+158 FKTDIYNFLESR
-170 ANEINTIETP
+170 ATEITAIDNP

-188 EIFNDKVSKFL
+188 EVFNDKVANFL
-199 KEKSFNTKIKEYI
+199 KSKSFNTKIKEYI

-226 KKGEFNHNNAD
+226 KKGDFNHNNAD
-237 NVTKSLKDNGFFK
+237 NITKSLKDNGFFK
-250 AEHKV
+250 AQHKV

-261 IGNIDELENVIKE
+261 IGNIDELENVINE
-274 EKEKVLN
+274 EKAKVLN
-281 DPELTSKFNEIDK
+281 DPELTTKFNEIDK

-317 EFIDLENLKKK
+317 EFVDLENFKKK
-328 LILNYIANHKS
+328 LILNYIASHKS
-339 EFDVFVKL
+339 EFNVFAKL
-347 YAETKTRRNEITI
+347 YSETKTRRNEITI
-360 EAKKEQSEWLK
+360 EAKKEQAEWLK

-378 RFTIPFKIK
+378 RFTVPFKIK

-403 IFTYEDGASTKD
+403 IFTYEDGLSVKD

-447 IATDQLFIIDDI
+447 IASDQLFVIDDI

-479 DDPRF
+479 DDPKF

-498 IKKRLESVNNWEG
+498 IKKRLEGVNNWEG
-511 NFKAVKS
+511 NLKAIKS
-518 ASEVNLVPGEKQ
+518 VSEVNLVPGEKQ

-535 LRKNFSTCEKSFI
+535 LRKNFPTCEKSFI

-555 NLIEYTVGTKNTNY
+555 NLIEYTVGTKNTDY

-579 PINTAENIK
+579 PAHTTENIK

-601 FNNVFGTTA
+601 FNNVFATTS
-610 TLTDTTKKVYDL
+610 TLPDTTKKVYDL

-627 EEIEANK
+627 EEIETNK
-634 AIEPVLDLKSKLCL
+634 SIEPVLDLKSKLCL

-654 KAEDYIINKVTDAN
+654 KAEDFIINKVTDAT
-668 FHNNIWSKETGKIIG
+668 FHTNIWSKETGKIIG
-683 QFKTEF
+683 QYKTEF
-689 PNNKKEIEILDRVNL
+689 PADKKGIEIFDRVNL

-724 EDHLLTLYNDIKEL
+724 EDHLLNLYKDIKEL

>member
-1 MLWPTARTN
+1 
-10 NQTKMNELK
+10 MNELK

-33 TFDFAKSKVQIIYA
+33 IFDFTKSKVQIIYA

-94 IFVINRMQDADF
+94 VFVINRMQDADF
-106 KEASTILANETLKNE
+106 KEASTILANETLKTE

-134 EFVKTIQPYFGLKE
+134 EFVKKIQPYFGLKE
-148 NVIEQTISDT
+148 NVIEQTISDA

-170 ANEINTIETP
+170 ASEINTIETP
-180 ILTNIIFN
+180 ILINIVFN

-199 KEKSFNTKIKEYI
+199 TEKSFNIKIKEYI

-226 KKGEFNHNNAD
+226 KKGQFNHNNAD

-261 IGNIDELENVIKE
+261 IGNIDELENIIKE

-281 DPELTSKFNEIDK
+281 DPELTLKFNEIDK
-294 ALNANNELRNF
+294 ALNNHQDLRRF

-317 EFIDLENLKKK
+317 EFIDLENFKKK

-339 EFDVFVKL
+339 EFDVFEKL
-347 YAETKTRRNEITI
+347 YVETKARRNEITI
-360 EAKKEQSEWLK
+360 EARKEQSEWLQ
-371 VLDIFKN
+371 VIDIFKN
-378 RFTIPFKIK
+378 RFTVPFKIK

-403 IFTYEDGASTKD
+403 IFTYEDGASKKD

-421 NKSLSTGEQRVFY
+421 IKSLSTGEQRVFY

-447 IATDQLFIIDDI
+447 ISNDQLFIIDDI

-479 DDPRF
+479 DEPKF

-498 IKKRLESVNNWEG
+498 IKNRFGGKTNYQGNWKTHKKE
-511 NFKAVKS
+511 N
-518 ASEVNLVPGEKQ
+518 EITLVVGEKK

-535 LRKNFSTCEKSFI
+535 LRQNFPTCEKSFI

-555 NLIEYTVGTKNTNY
+555 NLIEYTVGTENTNY

-579 PINTAENIK
+579 PAHSTENIK
-588 ETKEHTTGEILTI
+588 ESKEHTTGEILAI
-601 FNNVFGTTA
+601 FNSIFGMTA
-610 TLTDTTKKVYDL
+610 TLPDTTKKVYDL

-634 AIEPVLDLKSKLCL
+634 AIEPILDLKSKLCL

-654 KAEDYIINKVTDAN
+654 KAEEYIINKVTDAN
-668 FHNNIWSKETGKIIG
+668 FHTNIWTKETGKIIG
-683 QFKTEF
+683 QYKKEF
-689 PNNKKEIEILDRVNL
+689 PDDKNKIEIFDRVNL

-724 EDHLLTLYNDIKEL
+724 EDHLLTLYKDVKEL

>member
-1 MLWPTARTN
+1 
-10 NQTKMNELK
+10 MNELK

-33 TFDFAKSKVQIIYA
+33 TFDFTKSKVQIIYA

-62 ISLDKVSEDRIF
+62 ISVEKVSEDRIF
-74 SERVNHRSA
+74 SERVNYRSA

-106 KEASTILANETLKNE
+106 KEASTILANETLKAE
-121 YDTINIK
+121 YDAINIK
-128 LNDTKK
+128 LTDTKK

-148 NVIEQTISDT
+148 NVIEQTITDV
-158 FKTDIYSFIESR
+158 FKTDIYSFVENR
-170 ANEINTIETP
+170 TAEINAIETP
-180 ILTNIIFN
+180 ILINIIFN

-212 AVYDKL
+212 SVYDKL

-274 EKEKVLN
+274 EREKVLN
-281 DPELTSKFNEIDK
+281 NPELTSKFNEIDK

-305 RSYVENNQEIIK
+305 RSYIENNQEVIK
-317 EFIDLENLKKK
+317 EFIDLENFKKK
-328 LILNYIANHKS
+328 LILNYVANHKS
-339 EFDVFVKL
+339 EFAVFAKL

-360 EAKKEQSEWLK
+360 EAKKEQAEWLK

-378 RFTIPFKIK
+378 RFTVPFRLK

-403 IFTYEDGASTKD
+403 IFTYEDGASKKD

-447 IATDQLFIIDDI
+447 IASDQLFIIDDI

-479 DDPRF
+479 DDPKF

-498 IKKRLESVNNWEG
+498 IKKRLEGVNNWEG
-511 NFKAVKS
+511 NLKAVKS
-518 ASEVNLVPGEKQ
+518 ASEVSLVPGEKQ

-555 NLIEYTVGTKNTNY
+555 NLIEYTVGTKNPNY
-569 LTLTSLLHIK
+569 LTLTSLLHVK
-579 PINTAENIK
+579 PAHTTENIK
-588 ETKEHTTGEILTI
+588 ETKEHTTGEILAI
-601 FNNVFGTTA
+601 FNSVFATTS
-610 TLTDTTKKVYDL
+610 TLPDTTKKVYDL

-634 AIEPVLDLKSKLCL
+634 TIEPVLDLKSKLCL

-654 KAEDYIINKVTDAN
+654 KAEDYIINKVTDAT
-668 FHNNIWSKETGKIIG
+668 FHTNIWNKETGKIIG
-683 QFKTEF
+683 QYKTEF
-689 PNNKKEIEILDRVNL
+689 PNDKKEIEIFERVNL

-724 EDHLLTLYNDIKEL
+724 EDHLLTLYKDIKEL

>member
-1 MLWPTARTN
+1 
-10 NQTKMNELK
+10 MNELK
-19 IHFENCYGIKKLQH
+19 IHLENCYGIKKLKH
-33 TFDFAKSKVQIIYA
+33 TFDFTKSRVQIIYA

-62 ISLDKVSEDRIF
+62 ISLLKVSEDRIF
-74 SERVNHRSA
+74 TERINHRSV
-83 LVDNRDILKEE
+83 LIDNRDILREE
-94 IFVINRMQDADF
+94 IFVINRMQDVDF
-106 KEASTILANETLKNE
+106 KEASTILANESLKIE
-121 YDTINIK
+121 YDSINVK
-128 LNDTKK
+128 LNETKSDFIK
-134 EFVKTIQPYFGLKE
+134 IIQTYFGLKE
-148 NVIEQTISDT
+148 NVIEQTIEQS
-158 FKTDIYSFIESR
+158 FKTDIYTFIENR
-170 ANEINTIETP
+170 ETEIKEIVAP
-180 ILTNIIFN
+180 IYTNIIFN
-188 EIFNDKVSKFL
+188 EIFNDKVVKFL

-212 AVYDKL
+212 VVYDKL

-226 KKGEFNHNNAD
+226 KMGDFNHNNAD
-237 NVTKSLKDNGFFK
+237 NVTKSLKENGFFK
-250 AEHKV
+250 AQHKV

-305 RSYVENNQEIIK
+305 RSYVENNQEILK
-317 EFIDLENLKKK
+317 EFIDLENFKKK
-328 LILNYIANHKS
+328 LILNYIASHKS
-339 EFDVFVKL
+339 EFEVFAKL

-360 EAKKEQSEWLK
+360 EAKKEQSEWVK

-378 RFTIPFKIK
+378 RFTVPFEIK

-403 IFTYEDGASTKD
+403 IFTYKDGLSLKD

-447 IATDQLFIIDDI
+447 IALNQLFIIDDI

-479 DDPRF
+479 DQPKF

-498 IKKRLESVNNWEG
+498 IKKRLEGVSNWEG
-511 NFKAVKS
+511 NLKAVKS
-518 ASEVNLVPGEKQ
+518 INEVILVPGEKQ

-535 LRKNFSTCEKSFI
+535 LRKNFATCEKSFI

-555 NLIEYTVGTKNTNY
+555 NLIEYTIGTKNPNY

-579 PINTAENIK
+579 PSNETDNIK
-588 ETKEHTTGEILTI
+588 DTKEHTTGDILSI
-601 FNNVFGTTA
+601 FNSVFCLNSTIP
-610 TLTDTTKKVYDL
+610 DTTKKVYDL
-622 AISIA
+622 TISIA
-627 EEIEANK
+627 DEIENNK
-634 AIEPVLDLKSKLCL
+634 ETEPVLDLKSKLCL
-648 SIAIRF
+648 SIAIRY
-654 KAEDYIINKVTDAN
+654 KAEDYIIKKVTDGN
-668 FHNNIWSKETGKIIG
+668 FHTNIQSKETGKIIG
-683 QFKTEF
+683 QYKKEF
-689 PNNKKEIEILDRVNL
+689 PHNKKEIEILERVNL

-724 EDHLLTLYNDIKEL
+724 EDHLLTLYKDVAEL
-738 ESTIA
+738 EST